1 MEIQMARQANTEK
14 MSWYMKNKLKKQG
27 LLPAE
32 TKEPEVLETEEEI
45 RAKLTE
51 RFDALNLIA
60 AQTVNGKNKALIV
73 SGPAGVGKSHNV
85 LLAAREFE
93 KRGGKVG
100 IVKGFVRPTGL
111 YRMLLDHSAQ
121 NDLLIFDDA
130 DSAFNDPVSLNI
142 LKAACELSDNRRISW
157 LSETNMLD
165 DEGDR
170 LPRSFEYS
178 GNIVFITNLDM
189 QALVERGHGLSPHF
203 EALMSRSLYIDLG
216 MKTKRDCI
224 VRIKQVIE
232 SEALE
237 SHGINAESA
246 KEILDFIEENDSKLR
261 ELSLRL
267 VVKIGRLKQ
276 VNPSSWK
283 SLARVTCCK

>member
-1 MEIQMARQANTEK
+1 MGKRITDPSLQGLSYYQRQ
-14 MSWYMKNKLKKQG
+14 KLKQQSAVVAD
-27 LLPAE
+27 PEIVE
-32 TKEPEVLETEEEI
+32 TDDEI

-60 AQTVNGKNKALIV
+60 AQTVNGRNKALIV

-85 LLAAREFE
+85 LEAARAFE

-100 IVKGFVRPTGL
+100 VVKGFVRPTGL
-111 YRMLLDHSAQ
+111 YRMLLNHSAH
-121 NDLLIFDDA
+121 NDVIVFDDA

-157 LSETNMLD
+157 LSETKMLD

-170 LPRSFEYS
+170 LPRSFEFA

-189 QALVERGHGLSPHF
+189 QALTEKGHSLAPHF

-224 VRIKQVIE
+224 IRIKQVVE
-232 SEALE
+232 SGAL
-237 SHGINAESA
+237 STHNITA
-246 KEILDFIEENDSKLR
+246 KDASEILEFVEEHNDKLR

-276 VNPSSWK
+276 NNPQSWR
-283 SLARVTCCK
+283 SLAKVTCCK

>member
-1 MEIQMARQANTEK
+1 MARQKKHNDGL
-14 MSWYMKNKLKKQG
+14 SYYMRKKLERQA
-27 LLPAE
+27 LEQQEPAVVE
-32 TKEPEVLETEEEI
+32 TDDEI

-51 RFDALNLIA
+51 RFNALNLIA
-60 AQTVNGKNKALIV
+60 DQTVNGKNKALIV

-85 LLAAREFE
+85 LQAARKFE
-93 KRGGKVG
+93 ERGGKVG
-100 IVKGFVRPTGL
+100 VVKGFVRPTGL
-111 YRMLLDHSAQ
+111 YRMLYNHSAQ
-121 NDLLIFDDA
+121 NDVIVFDDA

-157 LSETNMLD
+157 LSETKMLD
-165 DEGDR
+165 EEGDR
-170 LPRSFEYS
+170 LPRTFEYA

-189 QALVERGHGLSPHF
+189 QSLVDRGHSLAPHF

-224 VRIKQVIE
+224 IRIKQVVE
-232 SEALE
+232 SGALQ
-237 SHGINAESA
+237 SHGINAQSA
-246 KEILDFIEENDSKLR
+246 SEILSFVEDHNDKLR

-276 VNPSSWK
+276 NNPGAWK
-283 SLARVTCCK
+283 SLAKVTCCK

>member
-1 MEIQMARQANTEK
+1 MPKSYNDGLSYYQRR
-14 MSWYMKNKLKKQG
+14 KLRLQQE
-27 LLPAE
+27 AVA
-32 TKEPEVLETEEEI
+32 EPEVVETDEQI

-51 RFDALNLIA
+51 RFNALNLIA
-60 AQTVNGKNKALIV
+60 DQTVNGKNKALIV

-85 LLAAREFE
+85 LQAARKFE
-93 KRGGKVG
+93 ERGGKVG

-111 YRMLLDHSAQ
+111 YRVLLNHSAH
-121 NDLLIFDDA
+121 NDVVVFDDA

-157 LSETNMLD
+157 LSETKMLD
-165 DEGDR
+165 EDGDR
-170 LPRSFEYS
+170 LPRSFDFS

-189 QALVERGHGLSPHF
+189 QALTEKGHSLAPHF

-224 VRIKQVIE
+224 VRIKQVVE
-232 SEALE
+232 SGALS
-237 SHGINAESA
+237 SHGITPTDAT
-246 KEILDFIEENDSKLR
+246 EILEFVEDNSDKLR

-276 VNPSSWK
+276 HNRASWK
-283 SLARVTCCK
+283 SLAKVTCCKGA

>member
-1 MEIQMARQANTEK
+1 MGKRITDPALQGLSYYQRQ
-14 MSWYMKNKLKKQG
+14 KLKQQS
-27 LLPAE
+27 AVVA
-32 TKEPEVLETEEEI
+32 EPEIVETDEQI

-60 AQTVNGKNKALIV
+60 AQTVNGRNKALIV

-85 LLAAREFE
+85 LEAARAFE

-100 IVKGFVRPTGL
+100 VVKGFVRPTGL
-111 YRMLLDHSAQ
+111 YRMLYNHSAH
-121 NDLLIFDDA
+121 NDVIVFDDA

-157 LSETNMLD
+157 LSETKMLD
-165 DEGDR
+165 EDGDR

-189 QALVERGHGLSPHF
+189 QALTEKGHSLAPHF
-203 EALMSRSLYIDLG
+203 EALLSRSLYIDLG

-224 VRIKQVIE
+224 IRIKQVVE
-232 SEALE
+232 SGAL
-237 SHGINAESA
+237 STHSITA
-246 KEILDFIEENDSKLR
+246 KDASEILEFVEEHNDKLR

-276 VNPSSWK
+276 NNPQSWR
-283 SLARVTCCK
+283 SLAKVTCCK

>member
-1 MEIQMARQANTEK
+1 MGKRITDPALQGLSYYQRQ
-14 MSWYMKNKLKKQG
+14 KLKQQ
-27 LLPAE
+27 LAVVA
-32 TKEPEVLETEEEI
+32 EPEVVETDEQI

-60 AQTVNGKNKALIV
+60 AQTVNGRNKALIV

-85 LLAAREFE
+85 LEAARAFE

-100 IVKGFVRPTGL
+100 VVKGFVRPTGL
-111 YRMLLDHSAQ
+111 YRMLYNHSAQ
-121 NDLLIFDDA
+121 NDVIVFDDA

-157 LSETNMLD
+157 LSETKMLD
-165 DEGDR
+165 EDGDR
-170 LPRSFEYS
+170 LPRSFEFA

-189 QALVERGHGLSPHF
+189 QALTEKGHSLAPHF

-224 VRIKQVIE
+224 IRIKQVVE
-232 SEALE
+232 SGAL
-237 SHGINAESA
+237 STHDITANDAA
-246 KEILDFIEENDSKLR
+246 EILGFVEEHNDKLR

-267 VVKIGRLKQ
+267 VVKIGRLKRN
-276 VNPSSWK
+276 NPQSWK